1 MDIRQGDAFIC
12 WRNDVIFSRR
22 LAPTHRPL
30 RRAQLAGWV
39 ADRSYRSSGKRSGPP
54 LLGLTK
60 MFHCALQ
67 DKKYSIMLWNTHCEG
82 IIPADMTDM
91 TVDMPFCVFEPT
103 RPSST
108 VLMSLYII
116 RLLPVA
122 CKLSY
127 ALLARTHASRHAL
140 RGSFVLRLT
149 YVMHSLSFK
158 LKPTWR
164 FVKCCS
170 HLITNVT

>member
-1 MDIRQGDAFIC
+1 MFTVPCVYYGYSTRGCIHLQERCNIFQAIGANTSPAAKGSTRRVSGRPALQIIRQAE
-12 WRNDVIFSRR
+12 
-22 LAPTHRPL
+22 RPATP
-30 RRAQLAGWV
+30 R
-39 ADRSYRSSGKRSGPP
+39 P
-54 LLGLTK
+54 
-60 MFHCALQ
+60 
-67 DKKYSIMLWNTHCEG
+67 DKKSSIVPSKTKKDSIMLWNTHCEG

-108 VLMSLYII
+108 VLMSFYII

-127 ALLARTHASRHAL
+127 AQLARTHASQHAP
-140 RGSFVLRLT
+140 RVSFVLQLT

-158 LKPTWR
+158 LKPT
-164 FVKCCS
+164 
-170 HLITNVT
+170 

>member
-1 MDIRQGDAFIC
+1 
-12 WRNDVIFSRR
+12 
-22 LAPTHRPL
+22 
-30 RRAQLAGWV
+30 
-39 ADRSYRSSGKRSGPP
+39 
-54 LLGLTK
+54 

-108 VLMSLYII
+108 VLMSFYII
-116 RLLPVA
+116 RLVPVA

-127 ALLARTHASRHAL
+127 THASQHAL
-140 RGSFVLRLT
+140 RGLNFVLQLT
-149 YVMHSLSFK
+149 YLINSLSFK
-158 LKPTWR
+158 LKATRR

-170 HLITNVT
+170 HLISNVTLEFVVTLVILVCTTIRRILQ

>member
-12 WRNDVIFSRR
+12 RNDVIFSRR

-39 ADRSYRSSGKRSGPP
+39 ADP
-54 LLGLTK
+54 
-60 MFHCALQ
+60 ALQ
-67 DKKYSIMLWNTHCEG
+67 IIRQAERPATPRPDKKSSIVPSKTKKDSIMLWNTHCEG

-108 VLMSLYII
+108 VLMSFYII

-127 ALLARTHASRHAL
+127 AQLARTHASQHAL
-140 RGSFVLRLT
+140 RGEFRDPTHLRHAFSF
-149 YVMHSLSFK
+149 F
-158 LKPTWR
+158 
-164 FVKCCS
+164 
-170 HLITNVT
+170 

>member
-12 WRNDVIFSRR
+12 RNDVIFSRR

-39 ADRSYRSSGKRSGPP
+39 ADP
-54 LLGLTK
+54 
-60 MFHCALQ
+60 ALQ
-67 DKKYSIMLWNTHCEG
+67 IIRQAERPATPRSDKKSSIVPSKTKKDSIMLWNTHCEG

-91 TVDMPFCVFEPT
+91 TVDMPFCVFETT

-108 VLMSLYII
+108 VLMSFYII

-127 ALLARTHASRHAL
+127 AQLARTLHSTH
-140 RGSFVLRLT
+140 RGWVSCSNSLT
-149 YVMHSLSFK
+149 SCILF
-158 LKPTWR
+158 L
-164 FVKCCS
+164 
-170 HLITNVT
+170 LN

>member
-12 WRNDVIFSRR
+12 RNDVIFSSR

-30 RRAQLAGWV
+30 RRAQLTGWV
-39 ADRSYRSSGKRSGPP
+39 ADRRYRSSGKRSGPP
-54 LLGLTK
+54 LLDLTK
-60 MFHCALQ
+60 NLPLCPPRQ
-67 DKKYSIMLWNTHCEG
+67 KKDSIMPWNTHCEG

-108 VLMSLYII
+108 VLMSFYII

-127 ALLARTHASRHAL
+127 AQLARTHARFTARTEGWVSC
-140 RGSFVLRLT
+140 SSSLT
-149 YVMHSLSFK
+149 SCILFF
-158 LKPTWR
+158 L
-164 FVKCCS
+164 
-170 HLITNVT
+170 N